1 MNPSISTKHVYSTL
15 DLYQSLLY
23 FSIFSCLPT
32 VSFASIS
39 FLFPDFQLF
48 LFFFTLFSFFL
59 HFVFLF
65 SLLPFV
71 FFYCPSL
78 HILSIADHSLLSLP
92 LFFFPSHLSIVFLY
106 SLSPFLLIP
115 FPCPSFSSH
124 SFFLFFSPPPPPHC
138 SYLLSVLY
146 PEFSLL
152 YQVVTLSKS
161 SPEYGDI
168 CGGSDV
174 GNSSLTGLIYS
185 GSLGSVVG
193 CVSMGWIGTKTGA
206 KAIKQDTL

>member
-1 MNPSISTKHVYSTL
+1 MFTAPWISINLYCISLFFPVYPLYLLLLFPS
-15 DLYQSLLY
+15 
-23 FSIFSCLPT
+23 
-32 VSFASIS
+32 S
-39 FLFPDFQLF
+39 FLISNFFCFSSLCFP
-48 LFFFTLFSFFL
+48 FFFTLFSFFL
-59 HFVFLF
+59 CFLLFSFTVHPFIFFPLLTILSFPCHYFSSLPISLLFSCIPFPPFFLF
-65 SLLPFV
+65 HFLVLHFLP
-71 FFYCPSL
+71 L
-78 HILSIADHSLLSLP
+78 
-92 LFFFPSHLSIVFLY
+92 LFFFF
-106 SLSPFLLIP
+106 
-115 FPCPSFSSH
+115 FP
-124 SFFLFFSPPPPPHC
+124 PPPPPHC

>member
-1 MNPSISTKHVYSTL
+1 MFTAPWISINLYCISLFFPVYP
-15 DLYQSLLY
+15 LY
-23 FSIFSCLPT
+23 
-32 VSFASIS
+32 IS

-124 SFFLFFSPPPPPHC
+124 SFFFFFLSFFFFFFPPPPPPLFLSPFC
-138 SYLLSVLY
+138 SIPWV
-146 PEFSLL
+146 FSL
-152 YQVVTLSKS
+152 VPS
-161 SPEYGDI
+161 SNPE
-168 CGGSDV
+168 
-174 GNSSLTGLIYS
+174 
-185 GSLGSVVG
+185 
-193 CVSMGWIGTKTGA
+193 
-206 KAIKQDTL
+206 